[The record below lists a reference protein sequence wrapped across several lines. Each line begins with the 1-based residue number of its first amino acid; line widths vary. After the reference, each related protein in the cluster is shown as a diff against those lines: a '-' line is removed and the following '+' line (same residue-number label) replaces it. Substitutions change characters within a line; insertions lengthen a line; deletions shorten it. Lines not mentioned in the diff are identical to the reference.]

1 MKKGYIAYIALI
13 IIALMVP
20 FVGMS
25 FWMTTETT
33 ENKEMSRWPQLIE
46 DGNYNTDYLEEAGT
60 YFEEHMAFRLQ
71 MLTANSAIW
80 GKIFHTSTTDQV
92 IVGEDDWL
100 YYGGTANDYT
110 GRDLL
115 SDRELY
121 NIVYNL
127 SLVQEF
133 MEKNGSQF
141 LLAVVPNKNT
151 LYGDHMPYYYQP
163 GTDSNL
169 DRLNKLL
176 EQNNIHFIDLKEAF
190 QNEEEVLYFKRDS
203 HWNNKGAVLAYNEIL
218 DYLGKDH
225 ETYLNVPYE
234 VRTDHVGDIDE
245 ILYPLAAEKE
255 EDFYY
260 EKDWEY
266 QYVNDVTDNMDA
278 WIETVNAQKEGS
290 LLMYRDSFGES
301 ILPFLAEEYGN
312 SYFSRLVPYNFGNII
327 QYHPDVVIIERV
339 ERNISALATEIPI
352 MEAPETDNVA
362 AAERQTNSTIEC
374 RKSGGYLEING
385 SIEQEL
391 VEDDTEIVVCVSD
404 ADRTNMKT
412 YKPFYTLT
420 EDGNG
425 NGYSMYLNYAELPS
439 DFLHINVICK
449 NGENAAIVASEDI
462 SLEE

>member
-1 MKKGYIAYIALI
+1 MKKSYIAYIALI

-25 FWMTTETT
+25 FWMTTKTT
-33 ENKEMSRWPQLIE
+33 ENKELSQWPQLIE
-46 DGNYNTDYLEEAGT
+46 DGKFNTDYLEEAGT

-92 IVGEDDWL
+92 IVGKDDWL
-100 YYGGTANDYT
+100 YYGGTVNDYT

-121 NIVYNL
+121 DVVYNL
-127 SLVQEF
+127 SLVQDF
-133 MEKNGSQF
+133 VEKNGSQF

-151 LYGDHMPYYYQP
+151 LYGDNMPYYYQK

-176 EQNNIHFIDLKEAF
+176 EQNNIHFIDLKKAF

-203 HWNNKGAVLAYNEIL
+203 HWNNKGAVLAYNEML
-218 DYLGKDH
+218 DTLGKEH

-234 VRTDHVGDIDE
+234 VRADHTGDIDE

-260 EKDWEY
+260 DKDWKY
-266 QYVNDVTDNMDA
+266 QYVNDVVDNMDA
-278 WIETVNAQKEGS
+278 WIETVNPEKEGFF
-290 LLMYRDSFGES
+290 LMYRDSFGES

-312 SYFSRLVPYNFGNII
+312 AYFSRLVPYNLGNVIE
-327 QYHPDVVIIERV
+327 YHPDTVIIERV
-339 ERNISALATEIPI
+339 ERKIAAFATEIPI
-352 MEAPETDNVA
+352 MEAPETDNVTA
-362 AAERQTNSTIEC
+362 VEKKTNSTIEC
-374 RKSGGYLEING
+374 KKSGGYLEING
-385 SIEQEL
+385 SIEQEF
-391 VEDDTEIVVCVSD
+391 VEDNTEILVCVSD
-404 ADRTNMKT
+404 GDRTSIKT

-420 EDGNG
+420 QGGNG

-439 DFLHINVICK
+439 DQLHINVICK
-449 NGENAAIVASEDI
+449 NGENAAIVVSEDI
-462 SLEE
+462 SLEK

>member
-266 QYVNDVTDNMDA
+266 QYVNDVTDNMEA

-312 SYFSRLVPYNFGNII
+312 AYFSRLVPYNFGNII

-362 AAERQTNSTIEC
+362 AA
-374 RKSGGYLEING
+374 
-385 SIEQEL
+385 
-391 VEDDTEIVVCVSD
+391 
-404 ADRTNMKT
+404 
-412 YKPFYTLT
+412 
-420 EDGNG
+420 
-425 NGYSMYLNYAELPS
+425 
-439 DFLHINVICK
+439 
-449 NGENAAIVASEDI
+449 
-462 SLEE
+462 